1 MRELTAEFV
10 QPLQPLGGR
19 QRSIATRTGD
29 TDGFGLAH
37 RFFVRV
43 GRIGHERFHV
53 RKRLPDRGPT
63 PSAVALGAAVTGGVR
78 AVHRITLLGAVN
90 AYLVREDDGFTLI
103 DTLLTKSQGKILAAA
118 QAAGAPIVRIV
129 LTHCHDDHSGS
140 LDALVDRLPDGVE
153 VVFGEREAPLLAG
166 DLSTRRGEPE
176 IKGRHAAQVKTRPAC
191 TVSGGDRVGSLEV
204 VEAFGHSP
212 GQIALLDTRDR
223 TLYCGDAYSTLG
235 GVATTAKPY
244 PRFPLPGLVT
254 WDRGRAKAA
263 AVALRAL
270 DPARL
275 APGHGKVVEAPGAA
289 MDQAIACT
297 SFARVL
303 R

>member
-1 MRELTAEFV
+1 MSV
-10 QPLQPLGGR
+10 
-19 QRSIATRTGD
+19 
-29 TDGFGLAH
+29 H
-37 RFFVRV
+37 RVSR
-43 GRIGHERFHV
+43 
-53 RKRLPDRGPT
+53 
-63 PSAVALGAAVTGGVR
+63 LGA
-78 AVHRITLLGAVN
+78 IN
-90 AYLVREDDGFTLI
+90 AYLVREDDGFTLV
-103 DTLLTKSQGKILAAA
+103 DTLIKGSQDRLVSAA

-140 LDALVDRLPDGVE
+140 LDALVERLPAGVE

-166 DLSTRRGEPE
+166 DLTSRPGEPE
-176 IKGRHAAQVKTRPAC
+176 IKGRHAVRVSAKPTR
-191 TVSGGDRVGSLEV
+191 TVSAGDRVGSLEV
-204 VEAFGHSP
+204 LEAFGHSP

-235 GVATTAKPY
+235 GVATTARVH

-254 WDRGRAKAA
+254 WSRERASAS

-275 APGHGKVVEAPGAA
+275 AAGHGKVVEAPGAA
-289 MDQAIACT
+289 MDRALAK
-297 SFARVL
+297 L